1 MKKHI
6 QTNKTGVLK
15 KVIFTVLLVFSL
27 TLGFNTFGQDVPP
40 PPPNEHGSTG
50 NEDPTDSP
58 IGGGLF
64 ILLGLGLSYGGLKA
78 YTFYKAKKRKLVE

>member
-1 MKKHI
+1 MI
-6 QTNKTGVLK
+6 ILS
-15 KVIFTVLLVFSL
+15 LLVFSL
-27 TLGFNTFGQDVPP
+27 TIGFNTFGQDVPP
-40 PPPNEHGSTG
+40 PPPNEHGSSG
-50 NEDPTDSP
+50 NQGPSDAP